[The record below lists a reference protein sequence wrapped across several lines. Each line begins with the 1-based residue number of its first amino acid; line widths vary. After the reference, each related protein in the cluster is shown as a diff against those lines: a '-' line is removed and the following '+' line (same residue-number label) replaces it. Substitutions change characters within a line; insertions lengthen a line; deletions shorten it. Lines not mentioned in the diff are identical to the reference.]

1 MIESTDI
8 HGCFGYACYA
18 AWTSCTHSIS
28 ANLSSSTAGAGRGT
42 GIGLAKKARRSR
54 SPVSTT
60 RKHPKAME
68 SRGNLKVHPES
79 KPATHS
85 SLRVF
90 CKSSDIKNL
99 VYHPDSCGEAKYK
112 MFCS

>member
-1 MIESTDI
+1 MLCSMD
-8 HGCFGYACYA
+8 FMRPF
-18 AWTSCTHSIS
+18 S
-28 ANLSSSTAGAGRGT
+28 ANLSSTAGAGRGT
-42 GIGLAKKARRSR
+42 GIGLAKNAAEESESSLHKPQS
-54 SPVSTT
+54 
-60 RKHPKAME
+60 HPKAME
-68 SRGNLKVHPES
+68 SRGNFKVHPES

-99 VYHPDSCGEAKYK
+99 VYHPDSCREAKYK